1 MKRRFLCIAIVLV
14 ILVMILGVCGR
25 GSSSAD
31 SAPAD
36 SAPAEDSGIATYN
49 AASETQNDSYSE
61 TEVYEI
67 EDTYTVDELV
77 MMIESGELSLDD
89 VYMQVASGEINES
102 EDILYEVENIIA
114 EYEAEKAR
122 NASGIVVTKIIVDQI
137 RTWDSTGTFHS
148 KPFTVYLDVINPDTG
163 DVSNFRT
170 FSSMETHSCS
180 LGRNFGS
187 NTSVTRKCF
196 NSDFTKMVATLTME
210 DGAVHVGWID
220 ESGNFTDISE
230 KVSHSSEFG
239 GLISHECPFFYHD
252 YFYFMDS
259 TEERGQ
265 VKRVPIDSLSE
276 ASVEVIQD
284 DMVSYQHAFRI
295 YPDGSTGTDGWEF
308 SDESMM
314 YGSPGNI
321 WDDYIFNDW
330 ISTTECVGTE
340 HFINDM
346 IYKYVVEGNSKNA
359 THWYEEKIALVPEV
373 KGRDNWNAVVSPE
386 GERIAFLSKLNS
398 GTDHSTSLFIVSING
413 GEPTKVNTSYDLGNS
428 SGNIVALFD
437 WR

>member
-1 MKRRFLCIAIVLV
+1 MKQRFLCIAIVLV
-14 ILVMILGVCGR
+14 ILVMILGACGG
-25 GSSSAD
+25 GSSSSSVSID
-31 SAPAD
+31 SA
-36 SAPAEDSGIATYN
+36 SAEEGETRTSN
-49 AASETQNDSYSE
+49 AALETQDNSYSE
-61 TEVYEI
+61 TEVYEV
-67 EDTYTVDELV
+67 EDTYTADELV

-89 VYMQVASGEINES
+89 VYMQVANGEISES
-102 EDILYEVENIIA
+102 EDILYEVANIVA
-114 EYEAEKAR
+114 EFEAEKAR
-122 NASGIVVTKIIVDQI
+122 NTSGIVVAKIVVDRW
-137 RTWDSTGTFHS
+137 RTWNSTGTLHS
-148 KPFTVYLDVINPDTG
+148 QPFTLYLDVINPDTG

-180 LGRNFGS
+180 LGHYGNFGS
-187 NTSVTRKCF
+187 NTSVTRKYF

-220 ESGNFTDISE
+220 ENGNFTDVSE

-239 GLISHECPFFYHD
+239 GLISHEQPYIYHD
-252 YFYFMDS
+252 YFYFIDF

-276 ASVEVIQD
+276 ASVEVLED
-284 DMVSYQHAFRI
+284 DGVYSHEYLYI
-295 YPDGSTGTDGWEF
+295 YPDGSADTNNFGMWEF

-314 YGSPGNI
+314 YAALGN
-321 WDDYIFNDW
+321 IFNDW

-340 HFINDM
+340 HFIDDM
-346 IYKYVVEGNSKNA
+346 IYKYVVKPKDNFNN
-359 THWYEEKIALVPEV
+359 WYSEKIALVPEI
-373 KGRDNWNAVVSPE
+373 KSRDNWNAVVSPE

-413 GEPTKVNTSYDLGNS
+413 GEPTKVNTSYDLGNPD
-428 SGNIVALFD
+428 NNNNLVALFD